1 MTNNPVALPPDTDT
15 VPAQESHRV
24 LIGLSEFEPVY
35 EQLQQDNVTTDP
47 ETARQIHQHAQ
58 DAISPLSRSFDTSI
72 LDYPD
77 DEDVQDHIAESK
89 SSAVLRQF
97 LTDRVQGTYQL
108 GLVPIDSLI
117 AVQSSIGT
125 DAYACQLPRARWP
138 VACQ

>member
-72 LDYPD
+72 LDFPD
-77 DEDVQDHIAESK
+77 DEDVQGHIAEFK
-89 SSAVLRQF
+89 SSAVLQF
-97 LTDRVQGTYQL
+97 LTDRV
-108 GLVPIDSLI
+108 
-117 AVQSSIGT
+117 
-125 DAYACQLPRARWP
+125 
-138 VACQ
+138 